1 MTREDK
7 KKIERRTYWHDL
19 LRQLRGTPDFS
30 LNLFFLALYL
40 VGAVYV
46 ATKQAALREQVK
58 YIELISPIL
67 KAVMEHALTAYLLA
81 GAAVLLALLL
91 YPFGRRAAKDQLQC
105 IGLINHAGVPPDL
118 LRKRRDKDNPRVTV
132 WEFRN
137 NSIPLQEWEK
147 RQAAIETAL
156 GITIVKLTYAKGK
169 SRVLVYAVPAGDDL
183 PEELKWKDSYL
194 SLDSFVLVLGE
205 SYTGPVTVNLAH
217 IPHILLGGSTG
228 SGKSVLLKL
237 LLMQALRKGAEVY
250 IADFKGGVDFP
261 KVWHEKCRMCFAE
274 EDLCNI
280 LDRLVEELE
289 RRKSVFK
296 ALGCPNIDAYNEI
309 AERPLQRLIFACDE
323 VAEMLDKTGA
333 DSERKK
339 LLSQIESKL
348 STIARQGRAFGIHL
362 ILATQR
368 PDATIIPGQI
378 RNNMDFRVCGRADSV
393 LSQIIL
399 DSTGAAEQIPKDAR
413 GRFITGDGKCFK
425 AICSTKIPC
434 SRMRAKEFYSVG
446 PLLRCCTW

>member
-7 KKIERRTYWHDL
+7 KKIQRRAYWRDL
-19 LRQLRGTPDFS
+19 WRQLCGAPNFS
-30 LNLFFLALYL
+30 PMLFFLALYL
-40 VGAVYV
+40 MGAAYV
-46 ATKQAALREQVK
+46 CVKQAAWRTLAGN
-58 YIELISPIL
+58 IPLLSPLL
-67 KAVMEHALTAYLLA
+67 KAAMEHALTAYLLA
-81 GAAVLLALLL
+81 GAAALPVLLL
-91 YPFGRRAAKDQLQC
+91 YPFGRLAAKDQLQC
-105 IGLINHAGVPPDL
+105 IGLVNHAGVPPDL

-137 NSIPLQEWEK
+137 QSIPLQEWEK
-147 RQAAIETAL
+147 KRLAIETAL

-183 PEELKWKDSYL
+183 PEVLKWKDSYL
-194 SLDSFVLVLGE
+194 SPKRFVLVLGE

-237 LLMQALRKGAEVY
+237 LLMQALCKGAEVY

-280 LDRLVEELE
+280 LDQLVEELE
-289 RRKSVFK
+289 RRKSAFK
-296 ALGCPNIDAYNEI
+296 ALGCPNIDAYNETTKQ
-309 AERPLQRLIFACDE
+309 PLSRLIFACDE

-399 DSTGAAEQIPKDAR
+399 DNTSAAEQIPKDAR
-413 GRFITGDGKCFK
+413 GRFITGDGTVFQGYLFDENAMFEDEGKG
-425 AICSTKIPC
+425 I
-434 SRMRAKEFYSVG
+434 
-446 PLLRCCTW
+446 L

>member
-1 MTREDK
+1 MKILVFGAGVLGCNLARNFFRAGKDVTLLARGAWGESIPKNGLRIKDKFSPRMSVRRIPVTAELKAEDK
-7 KKIERRTYWHDL
+7 YDVIFVV
-19 LRQLRGTPDFS
+19 LRYTQFD
-30 LNLFFLALYL
+30 A
-40 VGAVYV
+40 
-46 ATKQAALREQVK
+46 
-58 YIELISPIL
+58 IL
-67 KAVMEHALTAYLLA
+67 
-81 GAAVLLALLL
+81 
-91 YPFGRRAAKDQLQC
+91 D
-105 IGLINHAGVPPDL
+105 
-118 LRKRRDKDNPRVTV
+118 TV
-132 WEFRN
+132 
-137 NSIPLQEWEK
+137 S
-147 RQAAIETAL
+147 
-156 GITIVKLTYAKGK
+156 
-169 SRVLVYAVPAGDDL
+169 AGDDL
-183 PEELKWKDSYL
+183 PEVLKWKDSYL
-194 SLDSFVLVLGE
+194 SPKSFVLVLGE

-280 LDRLVEELE
+280 LDQLVEELE
-289 RRKSVFK
+289 RRKSAFK

-333 DSERKK
+333 DNERKK
-339 LLSQIESKL
+339 LLAQIESRL
-348 STIARQGRAFGIHL
+348 STIARQGRAIGIHL

-399 DSTGAAEQIPKDAR
+399 DNTSAAEQIPKDAR
-413 GRFITGDGKCFK
+413 GRFITGDGTVFQGYLFD
-425 AICSTKIPC
+425 
-434 SRMRAKEFYSVG
+434 EG
-446 PLLRCCTW
+446 QL